1 MNARGQSL
9 LTLGARLGGLAVA
22 AFLILGPLASLA
34 VWSLAERWLWVVTG
48 QQTPHGPSAAEAH
61 PFPDSANSSV
71 LTISRAPATI
81 AIHHTAIR
89 PAGCK
94 GRIAGPA

>member
-1 MNARGQSL
+1 MRMSARARSR

-48 QQTPHGPSAAEAH
+48 QQTPHGPSAAGGTSL
-61 PFPDSANSSV
+61 PRFGKFFSV
-71 LTISRAPATI
+71 DNL
-81 AIHHTAIR
+81 
-89 PAGCK
+89 
-94 GRIAGPA
+94 